1 MLILPYEEKQG
12 ECSLRSINTEI
23 NCNLPKNKRAHV
35 IYTGTK
41 LGSTFNTNDIIKKE
55 HQQDLI
61 NSVF

>member
-55 HQQDLI
+55 H
-61 NSVF
+61 